1 MIVCSIG
8 GAEVADPGH
17 NAQAAAV
24 DLFLQVGDVLY
35 LPRGTIHQAV
45 ACEDGSSHL
54 TISTYQRWSLGD
66 LAQHI
71 IQVSADGQH
80 NAEGASWPLALRK
93 GLPIGFLHKC
103 GLLADVG
110 AGSTNQ
116 HNVNVAKAVASGL
129 RALADQLE
137 AMPQQLISMAADS
150 VAADFIKSRLPAYPD
165 QLPKKGGFPICM

>member
-1 MIVCSIG
+1 M
-8 GAEVADPGH
+8 
-17 NAQAAAV
+17 
-24 DLFLQVGDVLY
+24 
-35 LPRGTIHQAV
+35 PRGTVHQAV

-71 IQVSADGQH
+71 ISVSADGQH
-80 NAEGASWPLALRK
+80 NAEGACWPLALRK
-93 GLPIGFLHKC
+93 GLPIGFLQDC
-103 GLLADVG
+103 GLMADVG

-116 HNVNVAKAVASGL
+116 RSVDVATSVAAGL

-150 VAADFIKSRLPAYPD
+150 IAADFIKSRLPAHPD
-165 QLPKKGGFPICM
+165 QLPKKGGAHCACCKQTMAHCVVDEGPVWSIFTAASLVLDAA